1 MKTKNELVNEVN
13 KIPLFTSENL
23 YLQCANEHDKNWKGI
38 VEIGKGDILM
48 PVSKHYKVVQF
59 SDIFIPVLNGI
70 PDLEG
75 ELRYGYGRGVL
86 FVYPKGDKYAVGK
99 DTRVGLTITNSVDKS
114 MGLSVN
120 FSILLKRHEYYNV
133 VLPKG
138 FSNLRKRHMGN
149 VNVIV
154 DNYQKM
160 LMNCQDAW
168 KIIIKKFDRDV
179 DESEIGILLDKL
191 RIGKKYNQFIRAL
204 YKIKKTV
211 KLWNC
216 FMDAVVFI
224 SEKNY
229 KNEINR
235 VKRLQKIAE
244 IIYQYASMEALGQ

>member
-1 MKTKNELVNEVN
+1 MKTKKELLNEVN
-13 KIPLFTSENL
+13 KIPLFESADL
-23 YLQCANEHDKNWKGI
+23 YLQGASEPDKNWKG
-38 VEIGKGDILM
+38 VKEIGIKDILM
-48 PVSKHYKVVQF
+48 PVSKHYKVVDFKSIF
-59 SDIFIPVLNGI
+59 SPILNGM

-86 FVYPKGDKYAVGK
+86 FLYPKGDKFVAGK
-99 DTRVGLTITNSVDKS
+99 DTRVGLVITNSVDKS

-120 FSILLKRHEYYNV
+120 FTILLKRHNYYNV
-133 VLPKG
+133 LLPRG
-138 FSNLRKRHMGN
+138 LSSLRKKHMGN
-149 VNVIV
+149 VQIIV

-160 LMNCQDAW
+160 LVNCQDAW
-168 KIIIKKFDRDV
+168 NIIVKKFDRDIDA
-179 DESEIGILLDKL
+179 DEISILLDKL
-191 RIGKKYNQFIRAL
+191 MIGKSYNKFIRAL
-204 YKIKKTV
+204 YKINKSV

-224 SEKNY
+224 SEKSY